1 MTSLYQMVYAFF
13 GSIMNTN
20 VELSAATE
28 LVSICVTIAIT
39 YFIVLYP
46 SKLTLEFIFRRKKR

>member
-13 GSIMNTN
+13 GTIMNTN
-20 VELSAATE
+20 AELSTATE
-28 LVSICVTIAIT
+28 LVSICVTMAIT

-46 SKLTLEFIFRRKKR
+46 SKLLLDYIFRRKKR